1 MQGGGGGGDGGEG
14 GGPRNV
20 PPPSLIRVNIFSA
33 KGDILSMSHI
43 CFYEAHIS

>member
-1 MQGGGGGGDGGEG
+1 MQGGGGRAGRVGGGETS
-14 GGPRNV
+14 

-43 CFYEAHIS
+43 CYYEAHIS

>member
-14 GGPRNV
+14 ANR